1 MTLLTKLFRKIK
13 FHGPP
18 VTDAEN
24 TEKSRQSQASSKL
37 SLKHPFSNFY
47 CNGTIVP
54 LFLVDEEIRKKR
66 SQMLS
71 APGGIDLSHIFSN
84 KKRSHSYVA

>member
-24 TEKSRQSQASSKL
+24 TEKSRQSQASSTL

-47 CNGTIVP
+47 CNVTIVP
-54 LFLVDEEIRKKR
+54 LFLVDLRDKKET
-66 SQMLS
+66 
-71 APGGIDLSHIFSN
+71 FSN
-84 KKRSHSYVA
+84 AFSIGWD